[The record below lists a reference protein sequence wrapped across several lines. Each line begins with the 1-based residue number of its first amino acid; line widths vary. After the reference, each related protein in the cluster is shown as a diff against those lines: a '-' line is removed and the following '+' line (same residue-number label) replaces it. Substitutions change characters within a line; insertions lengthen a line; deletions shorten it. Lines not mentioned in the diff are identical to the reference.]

1 MEEKAPGQGLEC
13 DCGYVAHGE
22 DDDELVAAVQAH
34 AREQHGMKLSA
45 ELILTLA
52 VTNGASCRLVV
63 PDGAAQNAVPAPD
76 TGRIPR

>member
-1 MEEKAPGQGLEC
+1 MEGEGPGRGLEC

-34 AREQHGMKLSA
+34 ARDVHGMKLPA

-52 VTNGASCRLVV
+52 VTNGAPFRPV
-63 PDGAAQNAVPAPD
+63 APD
-76 TGRIPR
+76 QPWRGPLVPPRARG